1 MTEVSA
7 PEEHELLLSE
17 QEMQLGRLLMQG
29 HSFASAAGVLG
40 MSKVEV
46 RNSVKQICDKCGVG
60 NVQEM
65 RLLCRSD

>member
-29 HSFASAAGVLG
+29 QSLASAAGVLEI
-40 MSKVEV
+40 SEVEV

-60 NVQEM
+60 DLQEM